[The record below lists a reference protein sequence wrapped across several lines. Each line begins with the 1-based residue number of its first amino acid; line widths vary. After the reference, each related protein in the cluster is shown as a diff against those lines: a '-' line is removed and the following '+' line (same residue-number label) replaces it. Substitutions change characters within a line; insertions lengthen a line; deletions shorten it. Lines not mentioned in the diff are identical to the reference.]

1 MTTRNTIAA
10 RLRTFA
16 SRYWGVILI
25 IVIWQAWVTLR
36 GLNVI
41 VMPSPW
47 RVVTDIVSNPGVYLA
62 NSAQTL
68 SLAVI
73 GLVLGMLVGSG
84 IAVLAWTSRVL
95 SGILV
100 PLGLV
105 FSSVPVI
112 ATIPILARLLGY
124 DIKTVL
130 AIVVVISF
138 FPAFVFTSAGLR
150 ALPPGSADLFQVIG
164 ASRWRRF
171 VHLVL
176 PSAVPS
182 WMIALRLAAPPA
194 ILSAMVAEFLMGT
207 SGLGHM
213 FRQAAA
219 DFDTG
224 RAFGT
229 SVVATVV
236 SVLCFTTVTTLEKRV
251 NERWS

>member
-100 PLGLV
+100 PLGLTSNDAAMRALRGGWKRLQRLAYPAAILTLV
-105 FSSVPVI
+105 HWALVHDGLVAAVLHFVPLALLQAVRVARLFSSPSSRS
-112 ATIPILARLLGY
+112 LA
-124 DIKTVL
+124 
-130 AIVVVISF
+130 
-138 FPAFVFTSAGLR
+138 
-150 ALPPGSADLFQVIG
+150 
-164 ASRWRRF
+164 
-171 VHLVL
+171 
-176 PSAVPS
+176 
-182 WMIALRLAAPPA
+182 
-194 ILSAMVAEFLMGT
+194 
-207 SGLGHM
+207 
-213 FRQAAA
+213 
-219 DFDTG
+219 
-224 RAFGT
+224 
-229 SVVATVV
+229 
-236 SVLCFTTVTTLEKRV
+236 
-251 NERWS
+251 